1 MTMNKGRLFWGSF
14 LLGLGVFVLL
24 DRSGALVIEW
34 GGIWAYWPVLLILI
48 GVSVLGGS
56 GILGRFASV
65 LTGLLAAVLVV
76 AFMNFGHGA
85 GDRRGEK
92 EAVLTEAMAPGTTRA
107 AFSLDAGVGTFVIG
121 GNSEQLMEARID
133 SDPWTYGVDRD
144 SSGDQDRVRL
154 WMDHHDGVTWGWK
167 TRNTVD
173 VGLNPLPAWDIDV
186 DAGAARVDADF
197 RSLAV
202 ERLRLSSGAS
212 TIKVQLGSR
221 AEECTVALETGVSSV
236 RIYVPES
243 VGCDVR
249 IEAPMSAK
257 RLPGFEKRE
266 DGWYE
271 TDNIATATRKIHL
284 DIDAG
289 VSSIRVIRV
298 AGDEG
303 VEL

>member
-1 MTMNKGRLFWGSF
+1 MNKGRLFWGSF
-14 LLGLGVFVLL
+14 LLGLGAFVLL
-24 DRSGALVIEW
+24 DRSGTLVFEW
-34 GGIWAYWPVLLILI
+34 GGIWAFWPVLLILI

-56 GILGRFASV
+56 GVLGRAASV
-65 LTGLLAAVLVV
+65 LTGLLAAALVV
-76 AFMNFGHGA
+76 AFLNFGNGSA
-85 GDRRGEK
+85 DRQEEK
-92 EAVLTEAMAPGTTRA
+92 EAVLTEEMTPGTTRA

-121 GNSEQLMEARID
+121 GTSEQLMEARID
-133 SDPWTYGVDRD
+133 ADPWTYSVDRD

-154 WMDHHDGVTWGWK
+154 SMDHHEGIRWGWK
-167 TRNTVD
+167 VRNSVEI
-173 VGLNPLPAWDIDV
+173 GLNPAPAWDIDV

-197 RSLAV
+197 RNLAV
-202 ERLRLSSGAS
+202 EQLRLSSGAS

-221 AEECTVALETGVSSV
+221 AEECTMMLETGVSSV

-243 VGCDVR
+243 VGCDIR
-249 IEAPMSAK
+249 IEAPVSAK
-257 RLPGFEKRE
+257 RLPGFEKRG

-271 TDNIATATRKIHL
+271 TDNFETATRKIHL

-298 AGDEG
+298 AGGEG